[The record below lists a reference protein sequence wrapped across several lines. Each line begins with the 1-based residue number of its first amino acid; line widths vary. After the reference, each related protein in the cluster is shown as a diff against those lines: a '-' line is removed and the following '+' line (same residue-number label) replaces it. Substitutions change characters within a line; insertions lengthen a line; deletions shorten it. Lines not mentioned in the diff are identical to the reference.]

1 MNKQL
6 EDLQQNNNRSHY
18 KKAHLAEAKQS
29 TLHA

>member
-6 EDLQQNNNRSHY
+6 EDLQQNNRTHY
-18 KKAHLAEAKQS
+18 KKARLAEAKES

>member
-6 EDLQQNNNRSHY
+6 EDLQQNNNRTHY
-18 KKAHLAEAKQS
+18 QKAPLAEAKQS